1 MSESGKRPRMAAI
14 GMFDGVH
21 LGHQWL
27 LSGLNAT
34 AAFNGY
40 EPMIVT
46 FDRHPLSMIASDRAP
61 KLLMTPT
68 ERFRTLRSKLGLV
81 AVVDF
86 TDEIRRM
93 TAREFMIMLRDRY
106 GVKAIYMGFNHRFGS
121 DRLQEVDEYKA
132 VAAGLGMEIFDGTEQ
147 MVHGEK
153 VSSSII
159 RELIAAG
166 DEEKAAECLE
176 RPYRIMGYVEQ
187 GKQLGRTIG
196 FPTANLHPDDDR
208 QLIPGNGVYECRAI
222 NADGKEYKAMVNIG
236 VRPTVDDSGR
246 VTIEAHLLDFSGDL
260 YGRVLTLD
268 FLRRIRDEHHFGS
281 AEELRK
287 QLVKDAES
295 IRGVTSAGRKP

>member
-27 LSGLNAT
+27 LSGLNVT
-34 AAFNGY
+34 AASYGY

-46 FDRHPLSMIASDRAP
+46 FDRHPLTMIAPDRAP

-68 ERFRTLRSKLGLV
+68 ERFSTLRSKLGLV
-81 AVVDF
+81 AVVGF
-86 TDEIRRM
+86 TDEIRCM

-132 VAAGLGMEIFDGTEQ
+132 VAAGLGMEIFNGLEET
-147 MVHGEK
+147 VGGEK

-159 RELIAAG
+159 RGLIADG
-166 DEEKAAECLE
+166 DVAKAAECLG
-176 RPYRIMGYVEQ
+176 RPYRIMGSVEQ

-196 FPTANLHPDDDR
+196 FPTANLHPGDDR
-208 QLIPGNGVYECRAI
+208 QLVPGLGVYACRAI
-222 NADGKEYKAMVNIG
+222 LNDGQVYEAMVNIG
-236 VRPTVDDSGR
+236 CRPTVDDSGR

-260 YGRVLTLD
+260 YGRVLTLE
-268 FLRRIRDEHHFGS
+268 FLRRIRDERRFAS
-281 AEELRK
+281 ADELRE
-287 QLVKDAES
+287 QLAEDAKAV
-295 IRGVTSAGRKP
+295 RG